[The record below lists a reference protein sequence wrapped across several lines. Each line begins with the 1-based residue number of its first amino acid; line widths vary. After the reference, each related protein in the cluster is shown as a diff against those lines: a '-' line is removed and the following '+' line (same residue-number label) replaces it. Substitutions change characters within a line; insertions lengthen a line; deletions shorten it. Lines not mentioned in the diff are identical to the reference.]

1 MQLVVGRIGRPHG
14 LRGDVSVEVRTDEP
28 DRRFAPGTALATEP
42 ASTGP
47 LVVES
52 CRWHSGI
59 LLVRFEGVTGRDRA
73 EELRGTMLVIDSGD
87 IPPPEDPDEF
97 YDHQLIGL
105 TVVTPGG
112 EAVGEV
118 SDVLHHGQDLLVVRR
133 TATAGGGTGG
143 IEGTAGSEGTAGTGG
158 TAGTEGT
165 AGAMAG
171 KAGKAGKAVEVYV
184 PFVKAL
190 VPVVDLDRGVLV
202 VDGPPGLLDPDEIV

>member
-42 ASTGP
+42 ASAGP

-52 CRWHSGI
+52 RRWHSGI
-59 LLVRFEGVTGRDRA
+59 LLVRFEGVNDRDHA
-73 EELRGTMLVIDSGD
+73 EELRGTMLVIDSAD
-87 IPPPEDPDEF
+87 IPPSDDPDEF

-105 TVVTPGG
+105 AVVKPDG
-112 EAVGEV
+112 ERVGEV

-133 TATAGGGTGG
+133 
-143 IEGTAGSEGTAGTGG
+143 
-158 TAGTEGT
+158 
-165 AGAMAG
+165 G
-171 KAGKAGKAVEVYV
+171 KAEVYV

-190 VPVVDLDRGVLV
+190 VPVIDLEKGILV
-202 VDGPPGLLDPDEIV
+202 VDAPAGLLDPDEIV